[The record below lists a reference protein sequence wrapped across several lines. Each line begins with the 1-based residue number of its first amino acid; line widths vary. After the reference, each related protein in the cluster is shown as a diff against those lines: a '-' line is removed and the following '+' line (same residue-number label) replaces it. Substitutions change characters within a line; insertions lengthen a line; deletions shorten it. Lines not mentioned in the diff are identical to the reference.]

1 MKVLGPEEIKALY
14 NQDDVLERLRYG
26 FEAVSKGQVQF
37 PPAQQF
43 AFTQARGDCCIKSA
57 WIEGSDIFC
66 VKVSTGFYNN
76 PALGLPGN
84 DGLSMIFSAHTGQ
97 PLALLDD
104 HGWLTAVR
112 TALAGRI
119 GAELLLP
126 QHIERIAIFGTG
138 LQAELQLRQL
148 LDITSCRDVII
159 WGRSAAS
166 LARFREQISD
176 TGIQPQTTVNA
187 RQAADGASVIVTAT
201 PSTAPLLSAGWVM
214 PGTHITA
221 VGADAPGKQE
231 LDAALVANASCI
243 VVDSLKQCAAYGELS
258 HLPAEQVL
266 HSNVI
271 ELGNLLS
278 ERSLYMRKKDDITLV
293 DLTGLGVQ
301 DAQISASILAQF
313 SANERGVR

>member
-1 MKVLGPEEIKALY
+1 MKVLGPEEIKTLY

-26 FEAVSKGQVQF
+26 FEAVSKGRVQL

-43 AFTQARGDCCIKSA
+43 DFTQARGDCCIKSA

-84 DGLSMIFSAHTGQ
+84 DGLCMIFSAHTGQ

-104 HGWLTAVR
+104 HGWLTAMR

-119 GAELLLP
+119 AAELLLP
-126 QHIERIAIFGTG
+126 QRIERIAIFGTG

-166 LARFREQISD
+166 LARFREQLSD

-187 RQAADGASVIVTAT
+187 RQAADGASIIVTAT
-201 PSTAPLLSAGWVM
+201 PSTAPLLYANWVM

-231 LDAALVANASCI
+231 LDTDLVANASCI

-258 HLPAEQVL
+258 HLPAERGL

-278 ERSLYMRKKDDITLV
+278 DRSLYMRKKDDITLV

-313 SANERGVR
+313 SANERGGR

>member
-1 MKVLGPEEIKALY
+1 MKVLGPEEIKTLF
-14 NQDDVLERLRYG
+14 NQSDVLERLRYG
-26 FEAVSKGQVQF
+26 FEAVSKGRVQL

-104 HGWLTAVR
+104 HGWLTAMR

-119 GAELLLP
+119 AAELLLP
-126 QHIERIAIFGTG
+126 QCIERIAIFGTG

-159 WGRSAAS
+159 WGRSTAS
-166 LARFREQISD
+166 LARFREQLSD

-187 RQAADGASVIVTAT
+187 RQAADGASIIVTAT
-201 PSTAPLLSAGWVM
+201 PSTAPLLSADWVM

-231 LDAALVANASCI
+231 LDTDLVANASCI

-258 HLPAEQVL
+258 HLPAERGQ

-278 ERSLYMRKKDDITLV
+278 DRSLYVRRKDDITLV

-313 SANERGVR
+313 SANERGGR